1 MKRTSTILLSVALLG
16 IAGVGLSA
24 FNHAPSETSA
34 QANAVVAQTE
44 TATFDIENMTCAT
57 CPITVRTAMS
67 RVEGVDSVEVDFET
81 KTAIVRFDA
90 SVTTA
95 ALVGQASTDA
105 GYPAHASNAEDA
117 DQSGA
122 EHQH

>member
-1 MKRTSTILLSVALLG
+1 
-16 IAGVGLSA
+16 
-24 FNHAPSETSA
+24 
-34 QANAVVAQTE
+34 
-44 TATFDIENMTCAT
+44 
-57 CPITVRTAMS
+57 MS

-81 KTAIVRFDA
+81 KTAIVRFDP

-117 DQSGA
+117 DHSEA